1 MLFNKFVPSYHHHFG
16 HQCRVSDYGFTK
28 LIELFEA
35 IPDVVKIEEV
45 NGGER
50 QISLTEKEG
59 LKVLSEQISK
69 LVMRTKSGLS
79 VSSIA
84 QMFQHQF
91 GYALR
96 PEMYGCSSMLQ
107 LMQKLG
113 DTIQVTQHSSYNLVI
128 RLQLLLLLF
137 IIIKTLQL
145 IIGCFDSLTSQIIDL
160 ATGPAIITIDKSHL
174 QQTTLQCRRMLMG
187 QPQNRMPVR
196 EFVQQYSQYYM
207 KQCNLDEFRK
217 DLSNVIRVCI
227 NLGSDPLL
235 FTLLLNLISKH

>member
-59 LKVLSEQISK
+59 LKVLAEQISK
-69 LVMRTKSGLS
+69 LVMRAKGGLLIS
-79 VSSIA
+79 NIA
-84 QMFQHQF
+84 QIFLHQF

-96 PEMYGCSSMLQ
+96 PELFGCHSMLH

-113 DTIQVTQHSSYNLVI
+113 DTIQVT
-128 RLQLLLLLF
+128 R
-137 IIIKTLQL
+137 
-145 IIGCFDSLTSQIIDL
+145 
-160 ATGPAIITIDKSHL
+160 
-174 QQTTLQCRRMLMG
+174 
-187 QPQNRMPVR
+187 
-196 EFVQQYSQYYM
+196 YYVAPTM
-207 KQCNLDEFRK
+207 
-217 DLSNVIRVCI
+217 
-227 NLGSDPLL
+227 
-235 FTLLLNLISKH
+235 ISIMCLR